1 MPDKTQG
8 GRESFRLL
16 YPPHKPARSTP
27 VPDSSFFHTL
37 QIDQMVSVRRES
49 WRGLPDLRL
58 EQFYTTD
65 TEVLAWRLDVVA
77 DLVESEALRGLIR
90 DALPLLRDAAEM
102 RKVLNS
108 SSSTVESSLASV
120 RYLELYLELVELFH
134 ARLADAPIRSAGFAA
149 LRDEVEARRQSA
161 DYRALTAQLEKTQ
174 YQIGHVKSIALGV
187 NLDGTLR
194 VTEVGLL
201 ALNTEKYRQG
211 SVLDKLLGR
220 DKSDPMV
227 CISGFANLAKTAREE
242 EKHALDQAVCRALD
256 NAFAKTIRSWEPVI
270 DQYFRDETSF
280 FIGLLDDFRF
290 LSAASA
296 FLLELRGR
304 GCALCRPAIRPMED
318 KALRLQDVYNPM
330 LVLRSEGQAV
340 VANDFTYDDRG
351 RFYLV
356 TGPNHGGKSIFCYSV
371 GMAQALFQLGLL
383 VPARA
388 AVMSPV
394 RCIFTHFPAS
404 DEDNY
409 GKGRL
414 ESECARM
421 SQILTQLQGDDLLL
435 MDESFSSTSLLEGS
449 FIAGEVLSAIAVIG
463 CGGVYV
469 THIHEL
475 TQQVARFNAV
485 PGRTGCIDN
494 LVAQMENV
502 ADGTRS
508 YRVLRTTPDG
518 LSYARDIARKY
529 SLSCEEIL
537 AAHGIR
543 PAPQAAGAAK
553 NPV

>member
-1 MPDKTQG
+1 MPDKPQAE
-8 GRESFRLL
+8 GRGNFRLL
-16 YPPHKPARSTP
+16 YPPHKQAEKTQL
-27 VPDSSFFHTL
+27 PDSSFFHTL
-37 QIDQMVSVRRES
+37 QIDQMVSVRRET

-58 EQFYTTD
+58 EHFFTTD
-65 TEVLAWRLDVVA
+65 TDVLAWRLDVVA
-77 DLVESEALRGLIR
+77 DLVASAPLRDLVR
-90 DALPLLRDAAEM
+90 DALPMLRDAAEM
-102 RKVLNS
+102 RKVLSGSAS
-108 SSSTVESSLASV
+108 SVESSLASV
-120 RYLELYLELVELFH
+120 RYLEIYLELVELFH
-134 ARLADAPIRSAGFAA
+134 ARLASAEIRSAGFSA
-149 LRDEVEARRQSA
+149 LRREVEARRGSEN
-161 DYRALTAQLEKTQ
+161 YRVLSSQLEQTE

-194 VTEVGLL
+194 VTDVGLL

-220 DKSDPMV
+220 GKKDPMV

-256 NAFAKTIRSWEPVI
+256 AAFARTIRSWEPVI

-290 LSAASA
+290 LSAAVS
-296 FLLELRGR
+296 FLLELKSQ
-304 GCALCRPAIRPMED
+304 GCPLCRPAIRPMEE
-318 KALRLQDVYNPM
+318 KALRLKDVYNPM
-330 LVLRSEGQAV
+330 LVLRSEGQGTV
-340 VANDFTYDDRG
+340 VSNDFCCDDKG

-383 VPARA
+383 VPAKE

-394 RCIFTHFPAS
+394 RCIHTHFPTS

-421 SQILTQLQGDDLLL
+421 SQILRMLEGEDLLL

-449 FIAGEVLSAIAVIG
+449 YIAGEVLSAVAVIG
-463 CGGVYV
+463 CSGVYV

-475 TQQVARFNAV
+475 TQQTARFNAA

-508 YRVLRTTPDG
+508 YRVIRATPDG
-518 LSYARDIARKY
+518 LSYAKDIARKY
-529 SLSCEEIL
+529 GLSCEEIL
-537 AAHGIR
+537 AAHSAR
-543 PAPQAAGAAK
+543 P
-553 NPV
+553 

>member
-16 YPPHKPARSTP
+16 YPPHKPARGTP

-65 TEVLAWRLDVVA
+65 TDVLAWRLDVVA

-211 SVLDKLLGR
+211 SVLDKLLAER
-220 DKSDPMV
+220 DVEKARDLRAEFERAAARYPY
-227 CISGFANLAKTAREE
+227 SGELAGERNLMNRA
-242 EKHALDQAVCRALD
+242 DQAFRASSIQD
-256 NAFAKTIRSWEPVI
+256 GRAEP
-270 DQYFRDETSF
+270 
-280 FIGLLDDFRF
+280 
-290 LSAASA
+290 
-296 FLLELRGR
+296 
-304 GCALCRPAIRPMED
+304 PAQKVEKI
-318 KALRLQDVYNPM
+318 
-330 LVLRSEGQAV
+330 
-340 VANDFTYDDRG
+340 
-351 RFYLV
+351 
-356 TGPNHGGKSIFCYSV
+356 
-371 GMAQALFQLGLL
+371 
-383 VPARA
+383 
-388 AVMSPV
+388 
-394 RCIFTHFPAS
+394 
-404 DEDNY
+404 
-409 GKGRL
+409 
-414 ESECARM
+414 
-421 SQILTQLQGDDLLL
+421 
-435 MDESFSSTSLLEGS
+435 
-449 FIAGEVLSAIAVIG
+449 
-463 CGGVYV
+463 
-469 THIHEL
+469 
-475 TQQVARFNAV
+475 
-485 PGRTGCIDN
+485 
-494 LVAQMENV
+494 
-502 ADGTRS
+502 
-508 YRVLRTTPDG
+508 
-518 LSYARDIARKY
+518 
-529 SLSCEEIL
+529 
-537 AAHGIR
+537 
-543 PAPQAAGAAK
+543 
-553 NPV
+553 

>member
-16 YPPHKPARSTP
+16 YPPHKPARGTP

-296 FLLELRGR
+296 FLW
-304 GCALCRPAIRPMED
+304 
-318 KALRLQDVYNPM
+318 
-330 LVLRSEGQAV
+330 S
-340 VANDFTYDDRG
+340 
-351 RFYLV
+351 
-356 TGPNHGGKSIFCYSV
+356 
-371 GMAQALFQLGLL
+371 
-383 VPARA
+383 
-388 AVMSPV
+388 
-394 RCIFTHFPAS
+394 
-404 DEDNY
+404 
-409 GKGRL
+409 
-414 ESECARM
+414 
-421 SQILTQLQGDDLLL
+421 
-435 MDESFSSTSLLEGS
+435 
-449 FIAGEVLSAIAVIG
+449 
-463 CGGVYV
+463 CG
-469 THIHEL
+469 
-475 TQQVARFNAV
+475 
-485 PGRTGCIDN
+485 
-494 LVAQMENV
+494 
-502 ADGTRS
+502 
-508 YRVLRTTPDG
+508 
-518 LSYARDIARKY
+518 
-529 SLSCEEIL
+529 
-537 AAHGIR
+537 
-543 PAPQAAGAAK
+543 AGAAPSAAPPSAPWRTRPSACRTSTTPCWCCAARARRWWPTTSPTTTGAAFTWSPGPTTGA
-553 NPV
+553 NPSSATRWGWPRPCSSWGCWCPPGPR